1 MFIVGADRC
10 CVQLGSLYGHKTIL
24 LYKYHYCLMAQR
36 TWGLIKKL
44 NTGLLVSSKT
54 TGLLPTPINS
64 PKAYYDK
71 RKKNIHVDFQNLN
84 NVKTQSDLLCI

>member
-1 MFIVGADRC
+1 MLCAVRLAVRAQDNPALQIPLLFNGPAYVGLNR
-10 CVQLGSLYGHKTIL
+10 
-24 LYKYHYCLMAQR
+24 
-36 TWGLIKKL
+36 LIKKL